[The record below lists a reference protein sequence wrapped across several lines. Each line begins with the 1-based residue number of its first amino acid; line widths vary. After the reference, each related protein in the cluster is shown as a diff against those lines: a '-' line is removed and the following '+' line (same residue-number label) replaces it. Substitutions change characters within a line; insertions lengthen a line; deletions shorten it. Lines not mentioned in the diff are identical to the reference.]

1 MGRRVVQ
8 MRCRPFP
15 RIFRLRLIHSRDR
28 LRGPDFSLWQWFA
41 FAPFELIEN
50 CPGNC
55 PELEDPW
62 AVIRICSAVSVSEP
76 IKILRHAYTL
86 NAIALMSPESYQQMR
101 PPDPPSPQFLRPVL
115 ILDPLR
121 LNRLRTIPRVGEGTA
136 LILPEVSSARFA
148 RWREGTFP
156 HSNELNTERRSKD
169 AKADPHQLMP
179 TVPAS
184 TPDARRSW
192 DGSMTLPDDATA
204 QTSLFNRGHAQELLR
219 D

>member
-1 MGRRVVQ
+1 MNASAMPALVFENVGGQ
-8 MRCRPFP
+8 SYPEP
-15 RIFRLRLIHSRDR
+15 EDLR
-28 LRGPDFSLWQWFA
+28 
-41 FAPFELIEN
+41 
-50 CPGNC
+50 
-55 PELEDPW
+55 
-62 AVIRICSAVSVSEP
+62 AVIRICSAVSVSEST
-76 IKILRHAYTL
+76 ILRHAYTL
-86 NAIALMSPESYQQMR
+86 NAKALMSPESYQQMR
-101 PPDPPSPQFLRPVL
+101 PPDPPSPRFLRPVL

-121 LNRLRTIPRVGEGTA
+121 LNSLRTIPRVGEGSA